1 MEKMIQKSV
10 RLPAALVDFINAQ
23 PGNGFTDKL
32 IQLIEE
38 YKSGDLERRLILQ
51 RYDEQITERRRRLEI
66 LVQNIN
72 QVSRISRKVEAL
84 MNEVDSLESAD
95 TEERNVLNCE

>member
-32 IQLIEE
+32 VQLIEE

-51 RYDEQITERRRRLEI
+51 RYDEQIT
-66 LVQNIN
+66 
-72 QVSRISRKVEAL
+72 
-84 MNEVDSLESAD
+84 
-95 TEERNVLNCE
+95 